1 MIGFRLL
8 LDTTIE
14 PKSSP
19 ELGSFLKFFILILA
33 FIFFKILIYF
43 ILVSLQI
50 TSGIINLAPGVS
62 RASAIKNAAELG
74 SDPTV

>member
-1 MIGFRLL
+1 MGEEFLSL
-8 LDTTIE
+8 
-14 PKSSP
+14 PKGY
-19 ELGSFLKFFILILA
+19 LGYRCNSLHLCNWMQ
-33 FIFFKILIYF
+33 KILIYF

-50 TSGIINLAPGVS
+50 TSGIVNLAPGVS